1 MTTKA
6 ARASIVGAPERRT
19 FGVKLEVRQQAN
31 GKATIGGYASVTETP
46 YEMYD
51 AYGSYSEVITRGA
64 FGRTLAQSPKVQLLV
79 NHGGMSLAATTS
91 GNLKLGEDSTGL
103 EFEAEVNTQR
113 TDARDLVLAVDDGDI
128 DECSFAFRV
137 VDQSWSPDYDER
149 RINEVNLNRGD
160 VSVVNLGANPATT
173 VAMRAAEVA
182 NLARV
187 MAKLRESRA
196 LDAPDLNMLTQALGW
211 FSAVDSIVDDA
222 QEALAG
228 YLGVDNPDVEDDAAR
243 SSAKSGISLALAKLL
258 ADQA

>member
-1 MTTKA
+1 MTAKA

-31 GKATIGGYASVTETP
+31 GKAMLGGYASVTETP

-51 AYGSYSEVITRGA
+51 SYGSYSEVISRGA
-64 FGRTLAQSPKVQLLV
+64 FARTLGQAPKVQLLV

-91 GNLKLGEDSTGL
+91 GNLKLSEDTTGL

-113 TDARDLVLAVDDGDI
+113 TDARDLVLAVEDGDI

-160 VSVVNLGANPATT
+160 VSVVNLGANPATS
-173 VAMRAAEVA
+173 VAMRAAEVQ

-228 YLGVDNPDVEDDAAR
+228 YMGVDNPDDDDAAR
-243 SSAKSGISLALAKLL
+243 SATRGMSLAVAKLL
-258 ADQA
+258 AE